1 MWETLKLF
9 PLIFVASICSLVHFP
24 MKSSRGKISARL
36 LAEFSHG
43 TPQNRLL
50 SVKRDFH
57 EPATYLAILDAE
69 IWRVKY
75 RQFTPRSANKIAKC
89 LPSISGLS

>member
-1 MWETLKLF
+1 MGNSKVVSFDFCREYLFLGTL
-9 PLIFVASICSLVHFP
+9 PYEVIS
-24 MKSSRGKISARL
+24 GKISARL

-57 EPATYLAILDAE
+57 EPAIYLAILDAD

-75 RQFTPRSANKIAKC
+75 RQFTPRSATKIAKC